1 MPPSARAVLRRA
13 LRRHPRRLAAS
24 VLLLSLH
31 QTCEALVPVA
41 IGLTIDRAVA
51 TGEVPALVVAL
62 LGTGLLF
69 VVLSQAYRFGA
80 RAVVAAWWEETHL
93 LRVELTERVLDP
105 RGLTDPPPTG
115 ELLSTA
121 TSDADRVGR
130 VIEAAS
136 LVVAGT
142 TALVVAAVSL
152 LVVHVPLGLA
162 VLVGAPVLVGALQLL
177 APLLTRRTAAQQ
189 EDVARTAG
197 MATDLVQGVRA
208 LRGIGAEDA
217 ATERYRRTSRTA
229 LASTLHAARAV
240 GVYRGVTTLGSGLF
254 LTGVAGFAGAL
265 AFDGQIGIGDL
276 VTVVGLAQFLAEPI
290 GLLGFA
296 GQKYAEAKASA
307 ARIAEVLARPVL
319 TPGGAGRAPAGGG
332 RLELRDVE
340 AGSLSGLTL
349 TAAPGELLGVVAPDP
364 RDAEALVAVL
374 AGRLPAGEVR
384 GAVLVD
390 GADVRDLDP
399 TAARRAVLVEPHAV
413 VLFEGTVRTAVDPDG
428 TAPDDRFLAAV
439 RAAAADDVLTGHPDG
454 ERRAVA
460 DRGRTL
466 SGGQRQRIALARAL
480 LADPPVLV
488 LHDPTT
494 AVDAVTEEAIAAGLA
509 GMRHGR
515 TTVLVTSSPAL
526 LGRCGRVL
534 LVDGGRVAAA
544 GTHAELSAADAYR
557 TAVLR

>member
-1 MPPSARAVLRRA
+1 V
-13 LRRHPRRLAAS
+13 
-24 VLLLSLH
+24 LLSLH

-62 LGTGLLF
+62 LATGLLF

-80 RAVVAAWWEETHL
+80 RAVVAAWWQETHL

-105 RGLTDPPPTG
+105 RGLADPPATG
-115 ELLSTA
+115 ELLSIA

-130 VIEAAS
+130 VIEAAAV
-136 LVVAGT
+136 VVAGT
-142 TALVVAAVSL
+142 AALGVAAVSL
-152 LVVHVPLGLA
+152 LLVHVPLGLG
-162 VLVGAPVLVGALQLL
+162 VLLGAPLLVGALQLL
-177 APLLTRRTAAQQ
+177 APLLTRRTGTQQ

-197 MATDLVQGVRA
+197 LATDLVQGVRA

-217 ATERYRRTSRTA
+217 ASERYRRTSRTA

-240 GVYRGVTTLGSGLF
+240 GVYRGVTALGSGLF
-254 LTGVAGFAGAL
+254 LTAVAGAAGAL
-265 AFDGQIGIGDL
+265 AFDGQLGIGEL

-296 GQKYAEAKASA
+296 GQKIAEARASA

-319 TPGGAGRAPAGGG
+319 TSGGPGRTPAGKGH
-332 RLELRDVE
+332 LELSDVR
-340 AGSLSGLTL
+340 AGSLAGLSL
-349 TAAPGELLGVVAPDP
+349 TVAPGELLGVVAPDP

-374 AGRLPAGEVR
+374 AGRVADDDLAGR
-384 GAVLVD
+384 VLVD
-390 GADVRDLDP
+390 GVDVRELDP
-399 TAARRAVLVEPHAV
+399 AAARRAVLVEPHAV
-413 VLFEGTVRTAVDPDG
+413 VLFEGTVRTAVDPAG
-428 TAPDDRFLAAV
+428 AAPDDRFRAAV

-454 ERRAVA
+454 ERRTVA

-466 SGGQRQRIALARAL
+466 SGGQRQRVALARAL
-480 LADPPVLV
+480 LQAPPVLV

-494 AVDAVTEEAIAAGLA
+494 AVDAVTEEAIAAGIAEL
-509 GMRHGR
+509 RHGC

-534 LVDGGRVAAA
+534 LLDGGRVAGT
-544 GTHAELSAADAYR
+544 GTHAELSAADGYR
-557 TAVLR
+557 AAVLR

>member
-1 MPPSARAVLRRA
+1 MLRRA

-51 TGEVPALVVAL
+51 TGEVPALVVCL

-105 RGLTDPPPTG
+105 RGLADPPATG

-142 TALVVAAVSL
+142 TAVVVAAVSL
-152 LVVHVPLGLA
+152 LLVHVPLGLA
-162 VLVGAPVLVGALQLL
+162 VLVGAPLLVAAIQLL
-177 APLLTRRTAAQQ
+177 APLLTRRTATQQ

-197 MATDLVQGVRA
+197 MATDLVRGVRA

-265 AFDGQIGIGDL
+265 AFDGELSIGDL

-307 ARIAEVLARPVL
+307 ARIAEVLGRPLL
-319 TPGGAGRAPAGGG
+319 TSRGGGGSPAGEG
-332 RLELRDVE
+332 RLELRDVTARSL
-340 AGSLSGLTL
+340 AGVSL
-349 TAAPGELLGVVAPDP
+349 TAAPGEFVGVVAPDP
-364 RDAEALVAVL
+364 RDAEALVTVL
-374 AGRLPAGEVR
+374 AGRLPAAEVG

-390 GADVRDLDP
+390 GADVSGLDP
-399 TAARRAVLVEPHAV
+399 AATRRAVLVEPHAV
-413 VLFEGTVRTAVDPDG
+413 VLFEGTLRTAVDPDG
-428 TAPDDRFLAAV
+428 AAPDDRFLAAV
-439 RAAAADDVLTGHPDG
+439 RAAGADDVLTGHPDG
-454 ERRAVA
+454 ERRAVG
-460 DRGRTL
+460 DGGRTL

-494 AVDAVTEEAIAAGLA
+494 AVDAVTEEAIAAGIARLRA
-509 GMRHGR
+509 GR

-534 LVDGGRVAAA
+534 LLDGGRVAAE

>member
-1 MPPSARAVLRRA
+1 M
-13 LRRHPRRLAAS
+13 
-24 VLLLSLH
+24 LLLSLH
-31 QTCEALVPVA
+31 QACEALVPVA

-51 TGEVPALVVAL
+51 TGEVPALVIAL
-62 LGTGLLF
+62 AGTGLLF

-93 LRVELTERVLDP
+93 LRVEVTERVLDP

-130 VIEAAS
+130 VLEAAS
-136 LVVAGT
+136 VVVAGT
-142 TALVVAAVSL
+142 TAVVVAAVAL
-152 LVVHVPLGLA
+152 LLVHVPLGLA
-162 VLVGAPVLVGALQLL
+162 VLVGAPLLVGALQLL
-177 APLLTRRTAAQQ
+177 APLLTRRTGAQQ

-208 LRGIGAEDA
+208 LRGVGAEDA
-217 ATERYRRTSRTA
+217 ATERYRRTSQAA

-254 LTGVAGFAGAL
+254 LTAVAGAAGAL
-265 AFDGQIGIGDL
+265 AFDGQLSIGDL
-276 VTVVGLAQFLAEPI
+276 VTVVGLAQFLAEPV

-319 TPGGAGRAPAGGG
+319 TDGGSGRAPAGEG
-332 RLELRDVE
+332 RLELRDVG
-340 AGSLSGLTL
+340 AGWLDGLSLV
-349 TAAPGELLGVVAPDP
+349 AAPGELVGVVAPDP
-364 RDAEALVAVL
+364 RDAEALVALL

-384 GAVLVD
+384 GEVLVD
-390 GADVRDLDP
+390 GLDVRDLDP
-399 TAARRAVLVEPHAV
+399 SAVRRAVLVEPHAV
-413 VLFEGTVRTAVDPDG
+413 VLFEGTVRSAVDPDG
-428 TAPDDRFLAAV
+428 AADDDGFLAAV

-454 ERRAVA
+454 AARAVA
-460 DRGRTL
+460 DRGRSL
-466 SGGQRQRIALARAL
+466 SGGQRQRVALARAL
-480 LADPPVLV
+480 LQAPPVLV

-494 AVDAVTEEAIAAGLA
+494 AVDAVTEEAIAAGVADL
-509 GMRHGR
+509 RRGR
-515 TTVLVTSSPAL
+515 TTLLVTSSPAL
-526 LGRCGRVL
+526 LGRCARVL
-534 LVDGGRVAAA
+534 LLDSGRVVAS

>member
-1 MPPSARAVLRRA
+1 M
-13 LRRHPRRLAAS
+13 
-24 VLLLSLH
+24 
-31 QTCEALVPVA
+31 
-41 IGLTIDRAVA
+41 A
-51 TGEVPALVVAL
+51 TGDVPALAIAL
-62 LGTGLLF
+62 LATGLLF

-105 RGLTDPPPTG
+105 RGLTDPPASG

-121 TSDADRVGR
+121 TSDTDRVGR
-130 VIEAAS
+130 VLEAAS

-142 TALVVAAVSL
+142 AALVVAAASL
-152 LVVHVPLGLA
+152 LVVHVPLGVA
-162 VLVGAPVLVGALQLL
+162 VLVGAPLLVGALQLL

-197 MATDLVQGVRA
+197 LATDLVQGVRA

-217 ATERYRRTSRTA
+217 ATERYRRTSGTA

-254 LTGVAGFAGAL
+254 LAGVAGFAGAL
-265 AFDGQIGIGDL
+265 AFDGELSIGEL
-276 VTVVGLAQFLAEPI
+276 VTVVGLAQFVAEPI

-296 GQKYAEAKASA
+296 GQKFAEARASA

-319 TPGGAGRAPAGGG
+319 TSGGAARTPGGEG
-332 RLELRDVE
+332 RLELRAVTT
-340 AGSLSGLTL
+340 GPLTGLSL

-364 RDAEALVAVL
+364 RDAEALVALV
-374 AGRLPAGEVR
+374 AGRVAAEEVR
-384 GAVLVD
+384 GEVLVD
-390 GADVRDLDP
+390 GVDARDLDP
-399 TAARRAVLVEPHAV
+399 AAARRAVLVEPHAV
-413 VLFEGTVRTAVDPDG
+413 VLFEGTVRTAVDPTGAASDE
-428 TAPDDRFLAAV
+428 RFAAAV
-439 RAAAADDVLTGHPDG
+439 TAAAADDVLTGHPDG
-454 ERRAVA
+454 ERRAIA

-480 LADPPVLV
+480 LTDPPVLV

-509 GMRHGR
+509 ALRRGR

-534 LVDGGRVAAA
+534 LIDGGRVVAE

>member
-1 MPPSARAVLRRA
+1 M
-13 LRRHPRRLAAS
+13 
-24 VLLLSLH
+24 LLSLH
-31 QTCEALVPVA
+31 QACEALVPVA

-93 LRVELTERVLDP
+93 LRVEVTERVLDP
-105 RGLTDPPPTG
+105 RGLADPPPTG

-136 LVVAGT
+136 VVVAGT

-152 LVVHVPLGLA
+152 LLVHVPLGLA
-162 VLVGAPVLVGALQLL
+162 VLVGAPLLVGALQLL
-177 APLLTRRTAAQQ
+177 APLLTRRTSAQQ

-208 LRGIGAEDA
+208 LRGVGAEDA
-217 ATERYRRTSRTA
+217 ATERYRRTSRAA

-254 LTGVAGFAGAL
+254 LTAVAGAAGAL
-265 AFDGQIGIGDL
+265 AFDGQLGVGDL
-276 VTVVGLAQFLAEPI
+276 VTVVGLAQFLAEPV

-319 TPGGAGRAPAGGG
+319 TDGGAGRAPAGEG
-332 RLELRDVE
+332 RLELRDVV
-340 AGSLSGLTL
+340 AGPLDGLSL
-349 TAAPGELLGVVAPDP
+349 AVAPGELVGVVAPDP
-364 RDAEALVAVL
+364 RDAEALVALL

-384 GAVLVD
+384 GEVLVD
-390 GADVRDLDP
+390 GLDVRDLDP
-399 TAARRAVLVEPHAV
+399 AAVRRAVLVEPHAV

-428 TAPDDRFLAAV
+428 AADDDRFLAAV
-439 RAAAADDVLTGHPDG
+439 HAAAAGDVLTGHPDG
-454 ERRAVA
+454 AARAVA
-460 DRGRTL
+460 DRGRSL
-466 SGGQRQRIALARAL
+466 SGGQRQRVALARAL
-480 LADPPVLV
+480 LQAPPVLV

-494 AVDAVTEEAIAAGLA
+494 AVDAVTEEAIAAGVADL
-509 GMRHGR
+509 RRGR
-515 TTVLVTSSPAL
+515 TTLLVTSSPAL
-526 LGRCGRVL
+526 LGRCARVL
-534 LVDGGRVAAA
+534 LLEGGRVAAG

>member
-1 MPPSARAVLRRA
+1 M
-13 LRRHPRRLAAS
+13 AAI
-24 VLLLSLH
+24 LLLSLH
-31 QTCEALVPVA
+31 QACEALVPVA

-93 LRVELTERVLDP
+93 LRVEVTERVLDP
-105 RGLTDPPPTG
+105 RGLADPPPTG

-136 LVVAGT
+136 VVVAGA

-152 LVVHVPLGLA
+152 LLVHVPLGLG
-162 VLVGAPVLVGALQLL
+162 VLLGAPLLVGALQLL
-177 APLLTRRTAAQQ
+177 APLLTRRTSAQQ

-208 LRGIGAEDA
+208 LRGVGAEDA
-217 ATERYRRTSRTA
+217 ATERYRRTSRAA
-229 LASTLHAARAV
+229 LASTMHAARAV

-254 LTGVAGFAGAL
+254 LTAVAGVAGAL
-265 AFDGQIGIGDL
+265 AFDGQLSVGEL
-276 VTVVGLAQFLAEPI
+276 VTVVGLAQFLAEPV

-296 GQKYAEAKASA
+296 GQKYAEARASA
-307 ARIAEVLARPVL
+307 ARIAAVLARPVL
-319 TPGGAGRAPAGGG
+319 TAGGGGRAPAGEG
-332 RLELRDVE
+332 RLELRAVT
-340 AGSLSGLTL
+340 AGPLEGLSLSV
-349 TAAPGELLGVVAPDP
+349 APGELVGVVAPDP
-364 RDAEALVAVL
+364 RDAEALVALL
-374 AGRLPAGEVR
+374 AGRLPAGDVR
-384 GAVLVD
+384 GEVLVD
-390 GADVRDLDP
+390 GLDVGDLDP
-399 TAARRAVLVEPHAV
+399 AAVRRAVLVEPHAV

-428 TAPDDRFLAAV
+428 AAGDDRFLAAV
-439 RAAAADDVLTGHPDG
+439 HAAAADDVLTGHPDG
-454 ERRAVA
+454 ADRAVA
-460 DRGRTL
+460 DRGRSL
-466 SGGQRQRIALARAL
+466 SGGQRQRVALARAL
-480 LADPPVLV
+480 LLAPPVLV

-494 AVDAVTEEAIAAGLA
+494 AVDAVTEEAIAAGVA
-509 GMRHGR
+509 GLRRGR

-526 LGRCGRVL
+526 LGRCDRVL
-534 LVDGGRVAAA
+534 LLEGGRVAAA
-544 GTHAELSAADAYR
+544 GTHAQLSAADAYR

>member
-1 MPPSARAVLRRA
+1 M
-13 LRRHPRRLAAS
+13 
-24 VLLLSLH
+24 SLH

-51 TGEVPALVVAL
+51 TGDVPALGVAL

-105 RGLTDPPPTG
+105 RGLADPPPTG

-136 LVVAGT
+136 VLVAGT
-142 TALVVAAVSL
+142 AAVAVAAVSL

-162 VLVGAPVLVGALQLL
+162 VLVGAPLLVGALQLL

-197 MATDLVQGVRA
+197 LATDLVQGVRA

-217 ATERYRRTSRTA
+217 ATERYRRTSRTS

-240 GVYRGVTTLGSGLF
+240 GLYRGVTTLGSGLF
-254 LTGVAGFAGAL
+254 LTAVAGAAGAL
-265 AFDGQIGIGDL
+265 AFDGQLSVGDL
-276 VTVVGLAQFLAEPI
+276 VTVVGLAQFLAEPV

-296 GQKYAEAKASA
+296 GQRWAEARASA
-307 ARIAEVLARPVL
+307 ARVADVLARPVL
-319 TPGGAGRAPAGGG
+319 AAGGAGRTPAGAG
-332 RLELRDVE
+332 RLELREVT
-340 AGSLSGLTL
+340 AGSLAGLSL
-349 TAAPGELLGVVAPDP
+349 TAEPGELLGVVAPDP
-364 RDAEALVAVL
+364 RDAEALVALL
-374 AGRLPAGEVR
+374 AGRLPADRVA

-390 GADVRDLDP
+390 GAEVGDLDP
-399 TAARRAVLVEPHAV
+399 AAARRAVLVEPHAV
-413 VLFEGTVRTAVDPDG
+413 VLFEGTVRTAVDPAG

-454 ERRAVA
+454 AQRAVA
-460 DRGRTL
+460 DRGRSL
-466 SGGQRQRIALARAL
+466 SGGQRQRVALARAL
-480 LADPPVLV
+480 LQAPPVLV

-494 AVDAVTEEAIAAGLA
+494 AVDAVTEEAIAAGVED
-509 GMRHGR
+509 MRRGR

-534 LVDGGRVAAA
+534 LLDGGRVAAT
-544 GTHAELSAADAYR
+544 GTHAELSDADAYR